1 MSLTIQPVDNT
12 MGAILIGTIVSAA
25 LLGVAYVQMFY
36 YFVEYSKDHWQ
47 IKLLVTC
54 TVLCDSVH
62 QALISHTAYT
72 YLVTNYNNPAYLQ
85 SLVWSLLLEVFFNGA
100 TAAMVQSFYA
110 TRVYRLSR
118 SILFST
124 FIMIGIVVNA
134 GCAIAWTV
142 LSMQMHT
149 FTDLLNI
156 TPLTVAI
163 NSTYTALDILIATSL
178 VILLYR
184 SRSGFKH
191 SDTMINRLILFVVNT
206 GVMTSLAASGA
217 FISLLASPHTLL
229 YAPWYLFSGRLYTNS
244 LLASLNARKFV
255 TNGRRVV
262 DETSDIF
269 VSMPQFLTSSTS
281 RPTTKASQNIAIRV
295 DTTQEQYALDS
306 RGKIQGGIDYDL
318 KSQQV
323 PSA

>member
-36 YFVEYSKDHWQ
+36 YFVEYSKDHWHL
-47 IKLLVTC
+47 KLLVTC

-134 GCAIAWTV
+134 GCAI
-142 LSMQMHT
+142 
-149 FTDLLNI
+149 
-156 TPLTVAI
+156 
-163 NSTYTALDILIATSL
+163 DILIATSL